1 MSSAPQITSS
11 ESSISSSGTTP
22 SSESSKEG
30 ASYQTSGSEVPTK
43 SASSK
48 SDPPFIQTLISTVTA
63 PGGSASSVTLV
74 TTAEAAPSQSSSG
87 ETTPTQPS
95 KTEDPSATPNSASNQ
110 SFPSS
115 YIWDAVIGGQSY
127 HLPAAGEPASPII
140 LDDGRKAQLSHDK
153 IKVGE
158 TKVSQEELSQ
168 GTTAGGV
175 AVHNQEGDAPP
186 PKDKDHDSSGGG
198 GLIGGF
204 LGGLW
209 KFGQVFLRVH
219 GIRSHISKLRRPSS
233 STSSESASAMADAEP
248 YVISSKDGTSIQV
261 FKDFIEK
268 LDNSKGKLWTW
279 DVIDILCNL

>member
-1 MSSAPQITSS
+1 M
-11 ESSISSSGTTP
+11 
-22 SSESSKEG
+22 
-30 ASYQTSGSEVPTK
+30 PTK

-48 SDPPFIQTLISTVTA
+48 SDPAFIQTLISTVTT

-140 LDDGRKAQLSHDK
+140 LDDGQKAQLSHDK

-175 AVHNQEGDAPP
+175 AVHKQEGDAPP

-219 GIRSHISKLRRPSS
+219 GIRSHISKLRRRKRLPCRRKLPVQLHQVQV
-233 STSSESASAMADAEP
+233 ASPHQQWQMKSHMLFLPKTELRFR
-248 YVISSKDGTSIQV
+248 SSKTSL
-261 FKDFIEK
+261 K
-268 LDNSKGKLWTW
+268 
-279 DVIDILCNL
+279 NLTTVKENFGLGM